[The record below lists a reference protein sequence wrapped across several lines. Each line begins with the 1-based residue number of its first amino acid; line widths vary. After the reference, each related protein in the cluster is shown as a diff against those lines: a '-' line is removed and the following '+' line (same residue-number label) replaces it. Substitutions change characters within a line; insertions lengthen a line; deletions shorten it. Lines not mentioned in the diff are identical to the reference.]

1 MDTLVDIPQITE
13 YFDVDLLP
21 DTTTVGGPVMP
32 VDTGSPS
39 TGFLLWASS
48 LVFLMTPGLALF
60 YSGLSRYNSALSL
73 MMLCMMAMAVVCVQW
88 FLFGFSLSFSESAG
102 PFIGDLNM
110 AAINT
115 LGSHAFPNTAPQV
128 PSIAFML
135 YQMQFAGITAAL
147 VFGSVPERT
156 RFVPAMVFVF
166 IWTTFVYDVVA
177 YWTWADH
184 GFLRNLN
191 CLGSPTYQSA
201 PCFAGAYDFAGGGP
215 VHICAGFS
223 GLAYLVVL
231 GKRKL
236 IHAEHHNMVN
246 VMFGTGILWFGW
258 FAFNGGSA
266 GAANTRAA
274 MASTVTTL
282 AAASGGISWV
292 AVDYY
297 STRKMSAFSFCS
309 GIVAGLVAIT
319 PGSGYVAPWAAIVIG
334 ITVAIVCN
342 ACCRLKK
349 RLGIDDSFDAGSLH
363 GAGGFVG
370 NIVTGIFAQKWVA
383 KLDGTDIDGGLI
395 EGNWIQ
401 IFFQLVGSAAIAV
414 WAFLVSY
421 IILFIINKI
430 PGLHLRQ
437 SEADEALGG
446 DQAEMGEAGYM
457 LSSDSASKLASE
469 QAKLQMAAR
478 MPLGKGKT
486 TGDSDTI
493 HSD

>member
-1 MDTLVDIPQITE
+1 MNSTAGLLSAGDVYDDI
-13 YFDVDLLP
+13 DLRP
-21 DTTTVGGPVMP
+21 DTTTHGGPAMP
-32 VDTGSPS
+32 ADTGSAS
-39 TGFLLWASS
+39 TGFIVWAAA
-48 LVFLMTPGLALF
+48 LVFVMTPGLALF

-73 MMLCMMAMAVVCVQW
+73 MMLCMMAMAVVSVQW
-88 FLFGFSLSFSESAG
+88 FLFGFSLAFAEHGS
-102 PFIGDLNM
+102 PFIGDFTM
-110 AAINT
+110 GAVNT
-115 LGSHAFPNTAPQV
+115 LDTHAFPNTAPQI
-128 PSIAFML
+128 PSILFMV

-166 IWTTFVYDVVA
+166 FWTTLVYDFAA

-191 CLGSPTYQSA
+191 CVGAPNYDVA
-201 PCFAGAYDFAGGGP
+201 PCYVGAYDFAGGGP

-274 MASTVTTL
+274 MAATVTTL
-282 AAASGGISWV
+282 AAATGGLTWV
-292 AVDYY
+292 FVDWIG
-297 STRKMSAFSFCS
+297 SRKMSAFSFCS
-309 GIVAGLVAIT
+309 GVVAGLVAIT
-319 PGSGYVAPWAAIVIG
+319 PASGYVAPWAAIVIG
-334 ITVAIVCN
+334 ILVAIICN
-342 ACCRLKK
+342 GCCRLKK

-363 GAGGFVG
+363 GCGGFVG
-370 NIVTGIFAQKWVA
+370 NLFTGIFAQKWVA
-383 KLDGTDIDGGLI
+383 KLDGTDIAGGLI
-395 EGNWIQ
+395 EGNWLQ
-401 IFFQLVGSAAIAV
+401 IFFQLVASAVIAV
-414 WAFLVSY
+414 WAFCVSY
-421 IILFIINKI
+421 LILFIINKI

-446 DQAEMGEAGYM
+446 DMAEMGEAGYM
-457 LSSDSASKLASE
+457 LEAESASKLEKLTA
-469 QAKLQMAAR
+469 AKPVPRITNLVNPMGSKRFDAH
-478 MPLGKGKT
+478 LE
-486 TGDSDTI
+486 
-493 HSD
+493 